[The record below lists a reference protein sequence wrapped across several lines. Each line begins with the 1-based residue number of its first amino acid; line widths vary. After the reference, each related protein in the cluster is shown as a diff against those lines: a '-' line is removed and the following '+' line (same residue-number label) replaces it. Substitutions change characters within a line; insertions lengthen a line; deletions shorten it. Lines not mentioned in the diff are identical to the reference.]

1 MTTYRLETTATM
13 KPHNREKWWIDSGIV
28 RPVEVQAESVKEA
41 LTLWRNIV
49 QERDYIEIS
58 RNALKTKNPMYQGY
72 KDGRTEQV
80 GYVIT
85 GKAEF
90 DRGDY
95 TGYCT
100 QYIDLWVRITIVET
114 PDFEEE

>member
-1 MTTYRLETTATM
+1 MPTYRLETTATM
-13 KPHNREKWWIDSGIV
+13 KPHNREKWWIDPAVV

-58 RNALKTKNPMYQGY
+58 SNALKTKRIMCQDY
-72 KDGRTEQV
+72 KDGRTAQV

-100 QYIDLWVRITIVET
+100 QYIDLWVHITIVTT
-114 PDFEEE
+114 PNFEEE